1 MATNHSE
8 ANQMMSGPKAAEF
21 LGVSKKTIE
30 NWRQQGKGPRF
41 VRLSRRAVRYRI
53 ADLLEFIQ
61 RKTVDHEI
69 APEAA

>member
-1 MATNHSE
+1 MTNQSSE

-30 NWRQQGKGPRF
+30 NWRQKKMGPRF

-53 ADLLEFIQ
+53 ADLLEFI
-61 RKTVDHEI
+61 RGKTVDNDI